1 MIRHKAIFLNSTLTK
16 YKTFSKLSCLLT
28 FLFFSCNTNPNAPY
42 NDTPTSGKVN
52 IAADETLRPLVDAEL
67 DTFHGLYRY
76 AFINMRYKHET
87 ELFKDLLNDSV
98 KVIVAS
104 RKLKPDEQDV
114 FKSRQLV
121 PVTTKIAVDALA
133 LIINRENKDSLL
145 KISQLKDLLAGKI
158 SSWKQINS
166 ASALTDITFVFDNKG
181 SSTVRYLHDTLMSGN
196 AFPPYCFAVNT
207 NKEVLEY
214 VEKNKNAIGVI
225 GVSWIGDHDD
235 KQVVDFLSRIRVMAL
250 TDKENPTADDYVQ
263 PYQAYISTK
272 QYPLTREVYTI
283 SREGRAGLGTGFVS
297 FVAGDAGQRII
308 RLSGLLPATMPV
320 RIINT
325 N

>member
-1 MIRHKAIFLNSTLTK
+1 MRLIIDR
-16 YKTFSKLSCLLT
+16 LSVLAVIAMM
-28 FLFFSCNTNPNAPY
+28 SCNSNPNAPY
-42 NDTPTSGKVN
+42 DDTPTSGKVN

-76 AFINMRYKHET
+76 AFINLRYAHET
-87 ELFKDLLNDSV
+87 ELFKNLLDDSV

-104 RKLKPDEQDV
+104 RKLKPAEENV
-114 FKSRQLV
+114 FKSRQLI
-121 PVTTKIAVDALA
+121 PVTTKVAVDALA
-133 LIINRENKDSLL
+133 LIINKENPDSLL
-145 KISQLKDLLAGKI
+145 SMSQLKEILAGKLH
-158 SSWKQINS
+158 SWNQINS
-166 ASALTDITFVFDNKG
+166 RSALKNIAFVFDNKG
-181 SSTVRYLHDTLMSGN
+181 SSTVRFLHDSLMNGN
-196 AFPPYCFAVNT
+196 DFPSYCFAVNT
-207 NKEVLEY
+207 NREVLEY

-235 KQVVDFLSRIRVMAL
+235 RQVVDFLSRIRVMAL
-250 TDKENPTADDYVQ
+250 TDKKNPATDDYIQ
-263 PYQAYISTK
+263 PYQGYLSELSA
-272 QYPLTREVYTI
+272 QRYPLTREVYMI

-308 RLSGLLPATMPV
+308 RLAGLLPATMPV

>member
-1 MIRHKAIFLNSTLTK
+1 MKTVHQKVQYFL
-16 YKTFSKLSCLLT
+16 FA
-28 FLFFSCNTNPNAPY
+28 FAVLFFSCNTNPNAPY
-42 NDTPTSGKVN
+42 NDTPTSGKVK
-52 IAADETLRPLVDAEL
+52 IAADETLSLLVQSEL

-76 AFINMRYKHET
+76 ATINTHYANET
-87 ELFKDLLNDSV
+87 ELFRDFVNDSV

-104 RKLKPDEQDV
+104 RRLSADEEAV
-114 FKSRQLV
+114 FKSRHLI
-121 PVTTKIAVDALA
+121 PVTTKVAIDALA
-133 LIINRENKDSLL
+133 LIINKENKDSLM
-145 KISQLKDLLAGKI
+145 KISQLKDLLSGKI
-158 SSWKQINS
+158 NSWKQINS
-166 ASALTDITFVFDNKG
+166 SSTLTDITFVFDNKG
-181 SSTVRYLHDTLMSGN
+181 SSTVRFLHDSLMNGN
-196 AFPPYCFAVNT
+196 AFPSNCFAMNT

-235 KQVVDFLSRIRVMAL
+235 KQVIDFLSRIRVMAL
-250 TDKENPTADDYVQ
+250 TNKENAAPGDYVQ

-272 QYPLTREVYTI
+272 QYPLTREVYMI
-283 SREGRAGLGTGFVS
+283 NREGRAGLGTGFVS

-308 RLSGLLPATMPV
+308 RLAGLIPATMPV

>member
-1 MIRHKAIFLNSTLTK
+1 MFLKIK
-16 YKTFSKLSCLLT
+16 Y
-28 FLFFSCNTNPNAPY
+28 FLFFTAILFFGCNSNPNAPY
-42 NDTPTSGKVN
+42 NDTPTSGRVN
-52 IAADETLRPLVDAEL
+52 IAADETLRPLADAEL

-76 AFINMRYKHET
+76 AFINIGYKHET

-98 KVIVAS
+98 KVIIAS
-104 RKLKPDEQDV
+104 RKLKPDEQDH

-121 PVTTKIAVDALA
+121 PVTTKVAVDALA
-133 LIINRENKDSLL
+133 FIINRANNDSLL
-145 KISQLKDLLAGKI
+145 KISQLRDLLAGKI
-158 SSWKQINS
+158 SSWKQINPS
-166 ASALTDITFVFDNKG
+166 SPLSDITFVFDNKG
-181 SSTVRYLHDTLMSGN
+181 SSTVRYLHDSLMNSDT
-196 AFPPYCFAVNT
+196 FPSYCFAVNT
-207 NKEVLEY
+207 NREVLEY

-235 KQVVDFLSRIRVMAL
+235 MQVVDFLSRIRVMAL
-250 TDKENPTADDYVQ
+250 SGKENPTDDDFFQ

-272 QYPLTREVYTI
+272 EYPLTREVYMI